1 MSKILK
7 WVNQVSIYRSRS
19 SGHLESF
26 KRSYKGFFTKKSGKN
41 AISHELQKFCRIVQ
55 SGKCI
60 STNFAFLEHFAWL
73 CKIFAW
79 SCEIS
84 FHFFPLSCSQI
95 PLWSISHDCANFS
108 HVHAKLKNIV
118 FQLFFAISSISFSW
132 FHFNHL
138 QINSKSR
145 SKPISL
151 FLSLCIW
158 IIINF
163 ICSLQ
168 FDSSLLSPIYPNHI
182 LKWLQNF
189 IKLVSNSC
197 KGNNMSI
204 ECFRHNYY
212 SKDVK
217 LMRIIIYNMLFLN
230 SNHQL
235 ANFT

>member
-1 MSKILK
+1 MQFRTI
-7 WVNQVSIYRSRS
+7 VR
-19 SGHLESF
+19 
-26 KRSYKGFFTKKSGKN
+26 SGK
-41 AISHELQKFCRIVQ
+41 L
-55 SGKCI
+55 I
-60 STNFAFLEHFAWL
+60 STIFTFLEHFAWL

-84 FHFFPLSCSQI
+84 FHFLPLSCSQI

-108 HVHAKLKNIV
+108 HVHAKVKNIV
-118 FQLFFAISSISFSW
+118 FQLLFVISSISFSW

-151 FLSLCIW
+151 LLSLCIW

-168 FDSSLLSPIYPNHI
+168 FDSSLLSPIYQNHT

-189 IKLVSNSC
+189 IKIVSNSC
-197 KGNNMSI
+197 
-204 ECFRHNYY
+204 
-212 SKDVK
+212 
-217 LMRIIIYNMLFLN
+217 
-230 SNHQL
+230 
-235 ANFT
+235 